1 MRSVFENNGFLVSG
15 LFLSPYV
22 NQSRGRTTWIAPA
35 RGTHPCQCHVLFP
48 ALHIPSGELS
58 HSNGKSPFLMGKSTI
73 SMAIF
78 NSYVKLPEGILH
90 CVTRVSLNDSTR
102 TLKYLIY
109 FSKLGTHGPYGLSY
123 CSPKSRISVVRGPHA
138 VQQLFAVLGTIAA
151 EVSKAKSES
160 LLQTHFNWQC
170 QAWVEQTP
178 GMINKKCHCCRNP
191 KNPMEFSVRAWHCV
205 FLLRCCWLL
214 NDHYKH

>member
-22 NQSRGRTTWIAPA
+22 NQSRGRTSRKKMINLELATRRVPELLQLGGLIHANA
-35 RGTHPCQCHVLFP
+35 MFCFKFL
-48 ALHIPSGELS
+48 ALHI
-58 HSNGKSPFLMGKSTI
+58 
-73 SMAIF
+73 
-78 NSYVKLPEGILH
+78 LH
-90 CVTRVSLNDSTR
+90 CRVTRVSLNDSTR
-102 TLKYLIY
+102 IFKYFIY
-109 FSKLGTHGPYGLSY
+109 FSKLGTHVPYGLSY

-178 GMINKKCHCCRNP
+178 GMIKKNVTAAATL

-214 NDHYKH
+214 NDHHKH